1 MTLKSKLDHANKR
14 VEKMETE
21 LRGDKDE
28 PKKEDGKSPNS
39 PWERSTLPLGTFLQE
54 IIKLLLLLRNF

>member
-28 PKKEDGKSPNS
+28 PKKEDGKSPNQS
-39 PWERSTLPLGTFLQE
+39 SKSLHFNFTFFSL
-54 IIKLLLLLRNF
+54 

>member
-28 PKKEDGKSPNS
+28 PKKEDGKFF
-39 PWERSTLPLGTFLQE
+39 TPLGNDPPLPKGSF
-54 IIKLLLLLRNF
+54 

>member
-28 PKKEDGKSPNS
+28 PKKEDGKSP
-39 PWERSTLPLGTFLQE
+39 TPLGNDPSLP
-54 IIKLLLLLRNF
+54 

>member
-39 PWERSTLPLGTFLQE
+39 PWERSIPPLGLFLKE
-54 IIKLLLLLRNF
+54 MIKLLFSLRYS

>member
-1 MTLKSKLDHANKR
+1 MTLKSKLAHANKR

-39 PWERSTLPLGTFLQE
+39 PWE
-54 IIKLLLLLRNF
+54 